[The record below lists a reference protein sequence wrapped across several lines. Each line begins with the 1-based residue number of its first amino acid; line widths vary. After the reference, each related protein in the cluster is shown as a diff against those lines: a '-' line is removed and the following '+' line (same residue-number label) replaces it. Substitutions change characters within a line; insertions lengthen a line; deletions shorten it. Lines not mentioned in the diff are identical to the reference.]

1 MPAVT
6 ISTQERGELEER
18 LSRRVIPGLDGLR
31 ALAVLLVIGHH
42 LGVAVINGSLG
53 VMMFFVLSGFLITW
67 ILLQE
72 SERSGT
78 VSLKRFYRRRSL
90 RLFPALIVF
99 TAAALLV
106 PLLRGN
112 EPQWVPALA
121 SMLYISNYFFALHH
135 HGESDFG
142 HTWSLSI
149 EEQFYLLWPV
159 LFLLGKNNLRRL
171 AGILFAVVGAV
182 WLYRAALFLFF
193 GVRTEYL
200 YRAFETRMDHLAVG
214 CLLAVVL
221 HRGYLQRWV
230 NLVCGRSWLPA
241 VTLALIFGSQLLH
254 DDPA

>member
-121 SMLYISNYFFALHH
+121 SMLYISNISLRSIITANQI
-135 HGESDFG
+135 SD
-142 HTWSLSI
+142 
-149 EEQFYLLWPV
+149 
-159 LFLLGKNNLRRL
+159 
-171 AGILFAVVGAV
+171 
-182 WLYRAALFLFF
+182 
-193 GVRTEYL
+193 
-200 YRAFETRMDHLAVG
+200 TRG
-214 CLLAVVL
+214 
-221 HRGYLQRWV
+221 
-230 NLVCGRSWLPA
+230 P
-241 VTLALIFGSQLLH
+241 
-254 DDPA
+254 